1 MDRGRRGHR
10 YHLERCVQSPADPG
24 VRDVALDR
32 RPVFLNGKFAA
43 QPLTGVQRVG
53 HELVQALD
61 RRLAAGAVAGAA
73 HRWVLLCPP
82 GARSMNLQAIVPR
95 TVSDRAL
102 PLHLWEQ
109 LVLPFAAQAGLLVNL
124 AGTGPWFAGR
134 QVVLQHDAAVFD
146 HPEAYTPA
154 FVAWYR
160 RLFARQVRC
169 AQACLV
175 VSAFSRARLA
185 QALGQPPQRWNVSP
199 LGADHLERVSPD
211 ARALERLQ
219 VAPGQYLLAVGSANP
234 TKNLDALIAA
244 YATLPLPRPP
254 LLLVGGRNDRVFAEE
269 SVPARAAIP
278 GLQRI
283 GRVDD
288 AALRALYEGA
298 LALVFPSVYEGFG
311 LPPLE
316 AMALG
321 CPVLTT
327 RCASLPEV
335 CGEAAFYAE
344 SPDAAGLSV
353 ALRRL
358 LEDADLRERLRHAG
372 RAHSRRF
379 TWDHA
384 VQPLCAAI
392 DAAGG
397 AM

>member
-1 MDRGRRGHR
+1 M
-10 YHLERCVQSPADPG
+10 
-24 VRDVALDR
+24 VRL
-32 RPVFLNGKFAA
+32 PVFLNGKFAA
-43 QPLTGVQRVG
+43 QPLTGVQRVS

-61 RRLAAGAVAGAA
+61 RRLAAGSAAGTC
-73 HRWVLLCPP
+73 RWVLLCPP
-82 GARSMNLQAIVPR
+82 GARRMNLQAVEQRIEPGW
-95 TVSDRAL
+95 TL

-109 LVLPFAAQAGLLVNL
+109 LVLPVAARSGLLVNL

-134 QVVLQHDAAVFD
+134 QVVQQHDAAVFD

-160 RLFARQVRC
+160 RLFARQVRH

-185 QALGQPPQRWNVSP
+185 QALGQPPQRWTVAP
-199 LGADHLERVSPD
+199 LGADHLARVSPD
-211 ARALERLQ
+211 ARALERLR

-244 YATLPLPRPP
+244 YATLPAPRPP
-254 LLLVGGRNDRVFAEE
+254 LLLVGGRNDRVFAQG
-269 SVPARAAIP
+269 SRPASAAVP

-344 SPDAAGLSV
+344 SPDVAGLSV

-358 LEDADLRERLRHAG
+358 LEDAELRERLRRAG